1 MWKPTIS
8 SDELYH
14 HGILGMSWGKRN
26 GPPYPLDA
34 SDHSAAEKK
43 AGWKKS
49 LGGGSTSS
57 VKKKSNSQRIAKENY
72 KMYKAYNRSERQRK
86 VTRDSS
92 IGGAAGALVGFA
104 SSGGNPIGALTFLIA
119 GAASTAITSAA
130 IRTGKDIMNNRK
142 YKKALQEKYS
152 EAIKKNA

>member
-1 MWKPTIS
+1 MWKPTVS

-34 SDHSAAEKK
+34 EDHSAAEKK
-43 AGWKKS
+43 AGYTKS
-49 LGGGSTSS
+49 I
-57 VKKKSNSQRIAKENY
+57 KNSNSQRIAKANY
-72 KMYKAYNRSERQRK
+72 KMYKAYNRSERRRK

-130 IRTGKDIMNNRK
+130 IRTGKDMMNNRK
-142 YKKALQEKYS
+142 YKKALQEKYG
-152 EAIKKNA
+152 EAIKKNK